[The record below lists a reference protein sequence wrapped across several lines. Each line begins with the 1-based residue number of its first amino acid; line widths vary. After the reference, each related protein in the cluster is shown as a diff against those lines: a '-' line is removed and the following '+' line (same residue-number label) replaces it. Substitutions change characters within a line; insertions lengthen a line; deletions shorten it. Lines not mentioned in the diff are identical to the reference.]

1 MVVLNKVYKDYQ
13 LPLDLYIRLK
23 KSMGYESKKDI
34 NDLNLFVDDLPFKL
48 KVEVSLYI
56 YEQRY
61 SKILFFKDRSVSF
74 ILWMCPLLKP

>member
-61 SKILFFKDRSVSF
+61 SKILFFKDRNVSF